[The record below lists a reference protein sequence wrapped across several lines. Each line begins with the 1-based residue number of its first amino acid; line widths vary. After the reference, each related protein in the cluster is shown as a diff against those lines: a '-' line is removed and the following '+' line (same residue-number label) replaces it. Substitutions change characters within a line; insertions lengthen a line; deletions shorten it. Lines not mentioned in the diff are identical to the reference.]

1 MDSIPALLERCFRR
15 ARSAPQ
21 RPLPEHAPVGF
32 ATRVLA
38 QLRTPEA
45 RDWTLWLLPR
55 AVGVALL
62 LTAGLLAVDR
72 LGARSIEGDLEAGL
86 MASALEVQP

>member
-1 MDSIPALLERCFRR
+1 MLSTNSLLERCFRW
-15 ARSAPQ
+15 ARTAPEKS
-21 RPLPEHAPVGF
+21 LPDGAPTGF

-55 AVGVALL
+55 AVGVAMLV
-62 LTAGLLAVDR
+62 TATMLAVDR
-72 LGARSIEGDLEAGL
+72 VGQASLESDLEAGL
-86 MASALEVQP
+86 IVSALEVQP